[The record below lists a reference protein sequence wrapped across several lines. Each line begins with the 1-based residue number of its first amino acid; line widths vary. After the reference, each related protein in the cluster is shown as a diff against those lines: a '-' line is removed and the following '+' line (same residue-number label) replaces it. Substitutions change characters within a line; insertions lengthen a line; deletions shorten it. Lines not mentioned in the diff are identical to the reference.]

1 MTGIFGGVITALI
14 TPFKDN
20 KVDFVTLGKLI
31 DFQIKGGADALVI
44 LGTTG
49 EASTCSEDEKS
60 QILSYAVQKAD
71 GRIKIIAG
79 TGSNDTQKAVSATKR
94 AHALGADRQY
104 LSLISLRSWM

>member
-20 KVDFVTLGKLI
+20 KVDFVALGKLI

-79 TGSNDTQKAVSATKR
+79 TGSK
-94 AHALGADRQY
+94 DRK
-104 LSLISLRSWM
+104 SVV